1 MCTYVYF
8 SVLKAETWK
17 KPDETQSC
25 ISYGRRRSPVNTNI
39 AEHFLLLTSLWFP
52 HNALFRIAITCHFPL
67 SYTQNQHHT
76 AVSFLSN
83 NRLWRIYRGFTC
95 RWNLSRLTAQKS
107 LRALFMHRT
116 GVWPGSWGELSPPP
130 SHFSR
135 LSFPPLQRFPLGWE
149 GQQLCKN
156 LLPWAV
162 SFRQRRLARSQDG
175 KRLTTAKSTEHVNS
189 FYSYSSLGNQ
199 KAKDTLVISLV
210 LWTSTPPRPATHFWF
225 LCSQCPGICSVG
237 NRNREPIAPQLLPI
251 KMCNWI
257 SHACFKH
264 HSRRDLQATV

>member
-1 MCTYVYF
+1 MCVN
-8 SVLKAETWK
+8 SSDLQWK
-17 KPDETQSC
+17 PHPPTSSGLLSSLHEPAYSPPICSC
-25 ISYGRRRSPVNTNI
+25 PSP
-39 AEHFLLLTSLWFP
+39 
-52 HNALFRIAITCHFPL
+52 
-67 SYTQNQHHT
+67 Y
-76 AVSFLSN
+76 
-83 NRLWRIYRGFTC
+83 
-95 RWNLSRLTAQKS
+95 
-107 LRALFMHRT
+107 
-116 GVWPGSWGELSPPP
+116 PPP
-130 SHFSR
+130 SHFNR

-189 FYSYSSLGNQ
+189 FYSYPSLGNQ

-225 LCSQCPGICSVG
+225 LCSQCPGICGVG